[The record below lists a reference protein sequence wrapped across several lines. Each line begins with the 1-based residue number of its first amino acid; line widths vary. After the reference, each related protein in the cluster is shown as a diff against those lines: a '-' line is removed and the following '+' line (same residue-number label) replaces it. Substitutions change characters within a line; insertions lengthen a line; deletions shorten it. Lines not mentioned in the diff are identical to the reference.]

1 MAQPSGALSHEVQA
15 AKAVAEAERVRWGIV
30 LIAVATLA
38 LGCIASMYLEMR
50 TRSVRMAVSN
60 LPMTALL
67 PFVFWLLGNTLLKR
81 FMPRFS
87 LTSAELRL
95 MLCVLWIGGLFV
107 GYNWA
112 SQWVG
117 QMAGPRYLASPENR
131 WEELIFDHLPW
142 WMYPIN
148 APRVLEGFYQGL
160 GPDGSVPWG
169 AWSMPLFWSVTT
181 ALAITAI
188 GLGLTAL
195 FQKHWVQHERLAF
208 PLANISLSLTEGFDR
223 RRGWPPF
230 VRTRAFWMGFAVSA
244 FPVLWNI
251 ATYWVPGFP
260 RISIYDHHARRKI
273 HLSRYLSIHALTY
286 RILPTLTA
294 FTFLCNLDIL
304 FGIWAP
310 YVVGCAIQYW
320 MNRTGTAVGLSG
332 QQVDYWGAAPI
343 FANGAIAG
351 LVVWAIWTARG
362 HLKRVFRQIAAP
374 GPGEAP
380 ETAVLSPRMAVV
392 ALAGGLIYMA
402 SWLHNV
408 GYDPLV
414 IAFFLLSF
422 CMVLLATM
430 KLLAVSGYAFVHP
443 FWSGLSKTN
452 TMTLLGTT
460 GMSDSSLVGL
470 QVVHPRSLAGWRV
483 PPALPQIARIWGRTK
498 GSVRLIC
505 IGLLVGLL
513 TSALSTIWLCY
524 ADGGANLDYWNT
536 EGAARNVYNRAAGM
550 LVETERT
557 VFDPYKMG
565 IWLTGG
571 LLVVLFGVLQTRV
584 LWWPAHP
591 LGLMLFGMPYLQ
603 FYMLNVFLVWVAKL
617 AVLRL
622 GGIELYRRVLP
633 CCYGLIVGYVF
644 AVGCSCL
651 VDVIWF
657 PERGH
662 HVYSW

>member
-1 MAQPSGALSHEVQA
+1 M
-15 AKAVAEAERVRWGIV
+15 
-30 LIAVATLA
+30 
-38 LGCIASMYLEMR
+38 
-50 TRSVRMAVSN
+50 
-60 LPMTALL
+60 
-67 PFVFWLLGNTLLKR
+67 
-81 FMPRFS
+81 
-87 LTSAELRL
+87 
-95 MLCVLWIGGLFV
+95 
-107 GYNWA
+107 
-112 SQWVG
+112 
-117 QMAGPRYLASPENR
+117 
-131 WEELIFDHLPW
+131 
-142 WMYPIN
+142 
-148 APRVLEGFYQGL
+148 
-160 GPDGSVPWG
+160 
-169 AWSMPLFWSVTT
+169 
-181 ALAITAI
+181 
-188 GLGLTAL
+188 
-195 FQKHWVQHERLAF
+195 
-208 PLANISLSLTEGFDR
+208 
-223 RRGWPPF
+223 
-230 VRTRAFWMGFAVSA
+230 RTRAFWVGFAVSA

-310 YVVGCAIQYW
+310 YVVGCGIQYW

-362 HLKRVFRQIAAP
+362 HLKRVFRQVVAP
-374 GPGEAP
+374 IPSEVP
-380 ETAVLSPRMAVV
+380 ETAVLPPRMAVV
-392 ALAGGLIYMA
+392 VLAGGLIYMA

-460 GMSDSSLVGL
+460 GMSDSSLIGM

-483 PPALPQIARIWGRTK
+483 PPALPQVARIWGETK

-550 LVETERT
+550 LTETERT

-603 FYMLNVFLVWVAKL
+603 FYMLNVFLVWISKL
-617 AVLRL
+617 VVLRL